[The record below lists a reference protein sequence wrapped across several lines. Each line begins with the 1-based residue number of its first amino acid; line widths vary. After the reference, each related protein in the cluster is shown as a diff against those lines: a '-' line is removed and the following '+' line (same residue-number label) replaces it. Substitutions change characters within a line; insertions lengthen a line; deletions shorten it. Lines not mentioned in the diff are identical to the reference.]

1 MFQVGDIVKYQ
12 SDIMQDSEW
21 VGIVV
26 EIGHNG
32 FNQWL
37 KVKFF
42 NDPAYSQRIAGA
54 SKFARVS

>member
-1 MFQVGDIVKYQ
+1 MFEVGDMVKYR
-12 SDIMQDSEW
+12 SDILVGPEW
-21 VGIVV
+21 IGVVV

-42 NDPAYSQRIAGA
+42 NDPAYSQRIAAA
-54 SKFARVS
+54 SKFERVS

>member
-1 MFQVGDIVKYQ
+1 MFQVGDMVKYR
-12 SDIMQDSEW
+12 SDILEGPEW
-21 VGIVV
+21 IGIVV
-26 EIGHNG
+26 ETGHNG

-42 NDPAYSQRIAGA
+42 NDPAFSQRVAAA